1 MMPSHERS
9 LRTLSI
15 EPRSA
20 SSFFAQHPVVSDGA
34 ISYKHAG
41 LVGGRGAREAHPSRP
56 ESPLSA
62 R

>member
-9 LRTLSI
+9 LWALSI
-15 EPRSA
+15 EPPSA

-41 LVGGRGAREAHPSRP
+41 LVGGRRARGAHPSRP
-56 ESPLSA
+56 EFPLSA

>member
-9 LRTLSI
+9 LSALKI
-15 EPRSA
+15 EPRSP
-20 SSFFAQHPVVSDGA
+20 SSFFALHPVVSGGA

-41 LVGGRGAREAHPSRP
+41 LTGGSYARAAHPSRP
-56 ESPLSA
+56 EYLLSS

>member
-9 LRTLSI
+9 LRAVKL
-15 EPRSA
+15 EPRTA

-41 LVGGRGAREAHPSRP
+41 LAGGRCARAEHPSRT
-56 ESPLSA
+56 EFPLSA